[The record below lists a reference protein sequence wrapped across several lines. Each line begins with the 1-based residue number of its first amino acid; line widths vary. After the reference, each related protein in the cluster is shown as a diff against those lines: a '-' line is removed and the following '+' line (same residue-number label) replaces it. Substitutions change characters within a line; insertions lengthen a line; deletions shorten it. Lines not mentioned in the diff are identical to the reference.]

1 MNASN
6 NTTIDW
12 SNPNVLYQIMNDIKN
27 PIEKIMETSK
37 RNMEKGG
44 FQDEV
49 IFSSSKQIKDV
60 IEQILEE
67 IQSKSV
73 NLTVKQ
79 APEIFFI
86 YQSNKNVQKMCTNE
100 LVPEKITKTDQ
111 DWLLNLEKEIYSS
124 FTQNDINIYDLS
136 YKMAV
141 SERQLYRKITNL
153 IYLTPNKYIRVLRLH
168 KAKQI
173 IENYIQ
179 HSISQIAYAVG
190 YNDVHYFSKLFLE
203 QYEITPRE
211 LIATLK

>member
-1 MNASN
+1 MSSSK

-79 APEIFFI
+79 TPEIFFI
-86 YQSNKNVQKMCTNE
+86 YESNKKVQKMCTNE

-124 FTQNDINIYDLS
+124 ITQNDINIYDLS

>member
-79 APEIFFI
+79 TPEIFFI
-86 YQSNKNVQKMCTNE
+86 YESNKNVQKMCTNE

-124 FTQNDINIYDLS
+124 IKQNDINIYDLS

-211 LIATLK
+211 

>member
-86 YQSNKNVQKMCTNE
+86 YESKTKMC
-100 LVPEKITKTDQ
+100 
-111 DWLLNLEKEIYSS
+111 
-124 FTQNDINIYDLS
+124 
-136 YKMAV
+136 
-141 SERQLYRKITNL
+141 RKC
-153 IYLTPNKYIRVLRLH
+153 
-168 KAKQI
+168 AQM
-173 IENYIQ
+173 
-179 HSISQIAYAVG
+179 SW
-190 YNDVHYFSKLFLE
+190 FL
-203 QYEITPRE
+203 
-211 LIATLK
+211 KK

>member
-27 PIEKIMETSK
+27 PIEKIMENSK

-86 YQSNKNVQKMCTNE
+86 YESNKNVQKMCTNE

-124 FTQNDINIYDLS
+124 ITQNDINIYDLS

>member
-6 NTTIDW
+6 STTIDW

-79 APEIFFI
+79 TPEIFFI
-86 YQSNKNVQKMCTNE
+86 YESNKNVQKMCTNE

-124 FTQNDINIYDLS
+124 IKQNDINIYDLS

>member
-1 MNASN
+1 MSSSK

-79 APEIFFI
+79 TPEIFFI
-86 YQSNKNVQKMCTNE
+86 YESNKKVQKMCTNE

-124 FTQNDINIYDLS
+124 IKQNDINIYDLS

>member
-86 YQSNKNVQKMCTNE
+86 YESNKNVQKMCTNE

-124 FTQNDINIYDLS
+124 IKQNDINIYDLS

>member
-86 YQSNKNVQKMCTNE
+86 YESNKNVQKMCTNE

-136 YKMAV
+136 YKIAV

>member
-1 MNASN
+1 
-6 NTTIDW
+6 
-12 SNPNVLYQIMNDIKN
+12 
-27 PIEKIMETSK
+27 METSK

-79 APEIFFI
+79 TPEIFFI
-86 YQSNKNVQKMCTNE
+86 YESNKNVQKMCTNE

-124 FTQNDINIYDLS
+124 ITQNDINIYDLS

>member
-27 PIEKIMETSK
+27 PIEKIMENSK

-60 IEQILEE
+60 IEQILVE

-79 APEIFFI
+79 TPEIFFI
-86 YQSNKNVQKMCTNE
+86 YESNKNVQKMCTNE

-124 FTQNDINIYDLS
+124 ITQNDINIYDLS

>member
-1 MNASN
+1 MSSSK

-79 APEIFFI
+79 TPEIFFI
-86 YQSNKNVQKMCTNE
+86 YESNKNVQKMCTNE

-124 FTQNDINIYDLS
+124 IKQNDINIYDLS

>member
-27 PIEKIMETSK
+27 PIEKIMENSK

-79 APEIFFI
+79 TPEIFFI
-86 YQSNKNVQKMCTNE
+86 YESNKNVQKMCTNE

-124 FTQNDINIYDLS
+124 ITQNDINIYDLS

>member
-79 APEIFFI
+79 TPEIFFI
-86 YQSNKNVQKMCTNE
+86 YESNKNVQKMCTNE

-124 FTQNDINIYDLS
+124 IKQNDINIYDLS

>member
-1 MNASN
+1 MSSSK

-79 APEIFFI
+79 TPEIFFI
-86 YQSNKNVQKMCTNE
+86 YESNKNVQKMCTNE

>member
-86 YQSNKNVQKMCTNE
+86 YESNKNVQKMCTNE
-100 LVPEKITKTDQ
+100 LVPEKITKIDQ

-124 FTQNDINIYDLS
+124 ITQNDINIYDLS

-173 IENYIQ
+173 IEDYIQ

>member
-79 APEIFFI
+79 TPEIFFI
-86 YQSNKNVQKMCTNE
+86 YESNKNVQKMCTNE

-124 FTQNDINIYDLS
+124 ITQNDINIYDLS

>member
-1 MNASN
+1 MNASK

-37 RNMEKGG
+37 RNMENGG
-44 FQDEV
+44 FQNEV
-49 IFSSSKQIKDV
+49 IFSSSKQINEV

-67 IQSKSV
+67 IKSKSV

-79 APEIFFI
+79 TPEIFLI
-86 YQSNKNVQKMCTNE
+86 YESNKKVQKMCTNE
-100 LVPEKITKTDQ
+100 LIPERITKPDQ
-111 DWLLNLEKEIYSS
+111 EWLLNLEKEIYSS
-124 FTQNDINIYDLS
+124 ITQNDINIYDLS

-141 SERQLYRKITNL
+141 SERQLYRKITSL
-153 IYLTPNKYIRVLRLH
+153 IHLTPNKYIRVLRLH
-168 KAKQI
+168 KAKEI

-211 LIATLK
+211 LVASLR

>member
-79 APEIFFI
+79 TPEIFFI
-86 YQSNKNVQKMCTNE
+86 YKSNKNVQKMCTNE

>member
-1 MNASN
+1 MS
-6 NTTIDW
+6 
-12 SNPNVLYQIMNDIKN
+12 
-27 PIEKIMETSK
+27 
-37 RNMEKGG
+37 
-44 FQDEV
+44 
-49 IFSSSKQIKDV
+49 
-60 IEQILEE
+60 
-67 IQSKSV
+67 
-73 NLTVKQ
+73 
-79 APEIFFI
+79 
-86 YQSNKNVQKMCTNE
+86 
-100 LVPEKITKTDQ
+100 
-111 DWLLNLEKEIYSS
+111 
-124 FTQNDINIYDLS
+124 
-136 YKMAV
+136 V